1 MSHMF
6 SQFLVDDSGF
16 ASAEYAVLS
25 FLVVVAI
32 ITRAMAL
39 DG

>member
-6 SQFLVDDSGF
+6 SWFLVDDSGF
-16 ASAEYAVLS
+16 ASAEYAVIS
-25 FLVVVAI
+25 FLATVAI
-32 ITRAMAL
+32 IARAMAL